1 MFDTKYAFGLRF
13 TSCICVFLFFFF
25 FFLFDA
31 HISGDTMHCSV
42 GRALFTGP
50 TSILFIKKKKE
61 NIKNGSYNIIHIFK
75 NYFATVFS
83 IFSKISGIQTN
94 HKLSNFWEYTNLF
107 EKLKGFLLFSFDFMR
122 VFSRVKNSIEK
133 NNEMQRWCATW
144 VLMITIIFQKS
155 IVLVHLNHT
164 MVDPLFIIKTKE

>member
-25 FFLFDA
+25 FFVWCTRFRR
-31 HISGDTMHCSV
+31 HY
-42 GRALFTGP
+42 ALFSGSCIIHGTHKY
-50 TSILFIKKKKE
+50 FIQKKK

-94 HKLSNFWEYTNLF
+94 PKLSNFWEYTNLF

>member
-25 FFLFDA
+25 FFCL
-31 HISGDTMHCSV
+31 MHT
-42 GRALFTGP
+42 FQE
-50 TSILFIKKKKE
+50 ILCTVQWVVHYSRDPQVFYSEKKKE

-94 HKLSNFWEYTNLF
+94 PKLSNFWEYTNLF